1 MAVERGRDEASGA
14 LTRVASCASFAVES
28 ARAPEATSDNATA
41 TQTTSAGETPN
52 LRRQV
57 PTPVSFGRT
66 VSFLSTG
73 RRSCADVTP
82 HYTRCLMSVP
92 ALDVVIVSFRSRDFL
107 RSCLTSLRAYPPAS
121 GARVWVVE
129 NASRDGTS
137 EMVRSEFPE
146 AELIVSETNL
156 GFSTANNLAIRRG
169 RAPYVL
175 ALNPDT
181 RVTEGALD
189 RLIRLMETDSTIGIA
204 GCRLELEDGMFDH
217 ASRRS
222 FPTPIGALGH
232 FTGLARRSD
241 APRWL
246 AQYRAP
252 SVESGRVDAVNGAF
266 MLMRRRALDDVG
278 LFDEGYWMYMEDLD
292 LCYRFAQAGWTT
304 WYEPSVR
311 VLHVKGGSSGRYRS
325 ARLNYA
331 FHYGMYRFYRKH
343 YAGETNP
350 ILNLAVYAAIAGKLG
365 ASLVRSAVFRRV
377 AAVQRRGALDT
388 RTGARPSE
396 S

>member
-1 MAVERGRDEASGA
+1 MN
-14 LTRVASCASFAVES
+14 
-28 ARAPEATSDNATA
+28 AR
-41 TQTTSAGETPN
+41 
-52 LRRQV
+52 
-57 PTPVSFGRT
+57 
-66 VSFLSTG
+66 
-73 RRSCADVTP
+73 
-82 HYTRCLMSVP
+82 
-92 ALDVVIVSFRSRDFL
+92 ALDVVIVSYRSCDLL
-107 RSCLTSLRAYPPAS
+107 RSCLSSLRANPPAF
-121 GARVWVVE
+121 GANVWVVE
-129 NASRDGTS
+129 NASQDGTS

-146 AELIVSETNL
+146 VELIVAETNL
-156 GFSTANNLAIRRG
+156 GFSVANNLAIRRG
-169 RAPYVL
+169 HAPYVL

-181 RVTEGALD
+181 RLTEDALD
-189 RLIRLMETDSTIGIA
+189 RLIRLMETNSTIGIA
-204 GCRLELEDGMFDH
+204 GCRLELEDGGFDH

-232 FTGLARRSD
+232 FTGLGRRSN

-252 SVESGRVDAVNGAF
+252 TVESGPVDAVNGAF

-304 WYEPSVR
+304 WYEPSVT
-311 VLHVKGGSSGRYRS
+311 VGHVKGGSSGRYRS
-325 ARLNYA
+325 PRLNYA

-343 YAGETNP
+343 YAKDTNV

-377 AAVQRRGALDT
+377 AAVERRSALET
-388 RTGARPSE
+388 QTGAQPGE